1 MISQVQLGIADDLL
15 AMLEDDAEPVLILM
29 LAIHAVNRKRERDL
43 LAIER
48 IRLAALD
55 CIKEGKLA

>member
-1 MISQVQLGIADDLL
+1 MISQVQLRTADDLL

-29 LAIHAVNRKRERDL
+29 LAIHAVHRKRERDL

-55 CIKEGKLA
+55 CIKAGEVA